1 MAKIIWRCPL
11 CGATMEEVCET
22 ALVPFN
28 NHPITLNRKCRRC
41 INRQRRN
48 ELSMLGVLPPL
59 GSIEEVRSPEYY
71 RDIWGFDYYG
81 LW

>member
-1 MAKIIWRCPL
+1 MTKIIWRCPL
-11 CGATMEEVCET
+11 CGATTEEACEN

-28 NHPITLNRKCRRC
+28 NRPITLNRKCRRC

-71 RDIWGFDYYG
+71 RDVWGFDYYG
-81 LW
+81 PW